1 MIPWEDLAEARA
13 PEGDILRLFRRGT
26 EYSIRLGDG
35 NELMNSRLGGSEIAL
50 ATLSFDCL
58 GARPAPR
65 ILIGGLGMGFT
76 LRAAQELA
84 PPDARI
90 VVSEVVPELIGWARS
105 EMSAVFGDCL
115 SDPRVELR
123 PGDVAEEIASV
134 TAGWD
139 MILLDV
145 DNGPDGLTRDGNDVL
160 YGEAGLA
167 VAHRALTVHGVLSVW
182 SAHPSREFA
191 KRFAR
196 ANFDVKEEG
205 VRAGRTKRG
214 SRHTVWT
221 GVRKG
226 R

>member
-1 MIPWEDLAEARA
+1 MIPWELLAEAPA

-35 NELMNSRLGGSEIAL
+35 NELMSSRLGGSEIAL
-50 ATLSFDCL
+50 ATLSFDRL
-58 GARPAPR
+58 TARPAPR

-76 LRAAQELA
+76 LRAGQEVA
-84 PPDARI
+84 PPDAQI
-90 VVSEVVPELIGWARS
+90 VVSEVVPELIGWARA
-105 EMSAVFGDCL
+105 EMAPVFGDCL

-123 PGDVAEEIASV
+123 PGDVAQEIASV
-134 TAGWD
+134 TGHWD

-145 DNGPDGLTRDGNDVL
+145 DNGPDGLTREGNDAL
-160 YGEAGLA
+160 YGDMGLG
-167 VAHRALTVHGVLSVW
+167 VAHRALSVHGVLSVW